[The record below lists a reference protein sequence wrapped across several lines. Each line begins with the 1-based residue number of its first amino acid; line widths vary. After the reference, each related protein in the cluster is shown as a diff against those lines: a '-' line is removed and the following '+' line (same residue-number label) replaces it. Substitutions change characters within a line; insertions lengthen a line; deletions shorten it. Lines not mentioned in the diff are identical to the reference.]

1 MNTGTT
7 LRRQR
12 KQELLLGVLDHQGLL
27 DASQDE
33 LARHRARS
41 FGRIQAGAG
50 LSYYPRSLFTSKGL
64 LFLMAHLDNTL
75 GPDSPVGQDGQG
87 DPGNG
92 SRRLYVISKD
102 RLPGVF
108 EGSSQSLG
116 GRQVFEG
123 ELTYDTYLA
132 AAEYLPFMKPS
143 SLRDKTTTIGCGDRL
158 GASNPGHIRAARGF
172 AVSPVLAQQSIRELT
187 LTGRTYPQV
196 VRDAAFSVLQE
207 GFDKPYGA
215 DGDHLK
221 TLADI
226 DVALAAGMPM
236 ITLDLTEVMNP
247 APAQWSDD
255 AVDSAFLALPQAVQ
269 NRVLQDYAGKTF
281 NLGSTALTIPAPEAR
296 RCALM
301 YWKALDFTAEVDAR
315 LRSKRGDAY
324 DLEVSIDE
332 TTAPTVPSHHLF
344 IASEL
349 KRRMVTVNSLAPR
362 FIGEFQKGIDYIGDL
377 AEFERQ
383 FIVHCEIAKAFGGYK
398 VSIHSGS
405 DKFSAYPIIGKHT
418 GLRVHVKTAGTSW
431 LEALRAVSLGDP
443 VLFRDLLAK
452 AYQYYPEA
460 LKLYHITPDLAKIP
474 DIQTVIDGN
483 LPDYLGLPE
492 SRQLLHVTYGG
503 LLGDAGIG
511 KRFFAFLDNNEE
523 LHYHCVAT
531 HLRRHIQLLGVQAH
545 G

>member
-1 MNTGTT
+1 MDTENGLQQQR
-7 LRRQR
+7 LR
-12 KQELLLGVLDHQGLL
+12 ELLLAILDHQGLL
-27 DASQDE
+27 DASPDE
-33 LARHRARS
+33 LARHRAGS
-41 FGRIQAGAG
+41 FGQTMATAGA
-50 LSYYPRSLFTSKGL
+50 SYYPRSLFSSDGR
-64 LFLMAHLDNTL
+64 LFFIARLNNLNNL
-75 GPDSPVGQDGQG
+75 NGQDGNREQG
-87 DPGNG
+87 VPGG
-92 SRRLYVISKD
+92 SSRRLFIVSKE

-108 EGSSQSLG
+108 KGTSHSMG
-116 GRQVFEG
+116 GRQLFEA
-123 ELTYDTYLA
+123 ELSYENYLA

-158 GASNPGHIRAARGF
+158 GAANPGHIRAARDF
-172 AVSPVLAQQSIRELT
+172 DISPVLAQQSIRELN

-196 VRDAAFSVLQE
+196 VRDAAYSVLQE
-207 GFDKPYGA
+207 GYDSPYGA

-226 DVALAAGMPM
+226 DIALAAGMPM

-247 APAQWSDD
+247 APAQWSDE
-255 AVDSAFLALPQAVQ
+255 AVRSAFSGLPQTVQ
-269 NRVLQDYAGKTF
+269 DRVLRDYAGKTF
-281 NLGSTALTIPAPEAR
+281 RLGDISLTITESEAR

-349 KRRMVTVNSLAPR
+349 KRRNVTLNSLAPR
-362 FIGEFQKGIDYIGDL
+362 FVGEFQKGIDYIGNL

-383 FIVHCEIAKAFGGYK
+383 FIVHCEIAKAFGDYK

-405 DKFSAYPIIGKHT
+405 DKFSAYPVIGRHT
-418 GLRVHVKTAGTSW
+418 GLRVHVKTAGTRW

-443 VLFRDLLAK
+443 ALFRDLLAK
-452 AYQYYPEA
+452 AYHYYPEA
-460 LKLYHITPDLAKIP
+460 LKLYHITPDLSKVPEAPAIKNE
-474 DIQTVIDGN
+474 D
-483 LPDYLGLPE
+483 LPDYLDLPE

-503 LLGDAGIG
+503 LLGDADVG
-511 KRFFAFLDNNEE
+511 KRFFSFLGNNEE
-523 LHYHCVAT
+523 LHYHCVT
-531 HLRRHIQLLGVQAH
+531 SHLRRHIQLLGVPER

>member
-1 MNTGTT
+1 MKTQSG
-7 LRRQR
+7 LQSQRQR
-12 KQELLLGVLDHQGLL
+12 ELLLAVLDRQGLL
-27 DASQDE
+27 EASSSE
-33 LARHRARS
+33 LARHRACG
-41 FGRIQAGAG
+41 FGQTLAGAG
-50 LSYYPRSLFTSKGL
+50 VSYYPRSFFSTNGRLF
-64 LFLMAHLDNTL
+64 FLARMA
-75 GPDSPVGQDGQG
+75 GPVGQDGKR
-87 DPGNG
+87 DPAGQA
-92 SRRLYVISKD
+92 RRLFIISKD
-102 RLPGVF
+102 KLDKEFKGA
-108 EGSSQSLG
+108 SQSMG
-116 GRQVFEG
+116 GRQILEA
-123 ELTYDTYLA
+123 ELSYENYLA

-207 GFDKPYGA
+207 GFDSPYGA

-247 APAQWSDD
+247 APAGWNDG
-255 AVDSAFLALPQAVQ
+255 AVQSAFLALPQTVQ
-269 NRVLQDYAGKTF
+269 DKVVQEYAGKTF
-281 NLGSTALTIPAPEAR
+281 NLGTVSLTIPENEAM

-349 KRRMVTVNSLAPR
+349 KRRKVTVNSLAPR

-377 AEFERQ
+377 GEFERQ
-383 FIVHCEIAKAFGGYK
+383 FIVHCQIAKAFGGYK

-405 DKFSAYPIIGKHT
+405 DKFSVYPIIGRHT

-431 LEALRAVSLGDP
+431 LEALRSVSLGDP

-460 LKLYHITPDLAKIP
+460 LKLYHITPDLSRIP
-474 DIQTVIDGN
+474 DAQVAKDED

-503 LLGDAGIG
+503 LLGDADVG
-511 KRFFAFLDNNEE
+511 KRFFDFLGDNEE
-523 LHYHCVAT
+523 LHYHCVAS
-531 HLRRHIQLLGVQAH
+531 HLRRHIQLLGVPEH

>member
-1 MNTGTT
+1 MSIATG
-7 LRRQR
+7 LHGQRQ
-12 KQELLLGVLDHQGLL
+12 QELLLAMLGQQGLL
-27 DASQDE
+27 EASPDE
-33 LARHRARS
+33 LARHRAWS
-41 FGRIQAGAG
+41 FGQTAVGNG
-50 LSYYPRSLFTSKGL
+50 VSYYPRSLFSSKGL
-64 LFLMAHLDNTL
+64 LFFLAHQI
-75 GPDSPVGQDGQG
+75 SPLSQDGQNSKPQESG
-87 DPGNG
+87 EC
-92 SRRLYVISKD
+92 SRHLVVISKEK
-102 RLPGVF
+102 LPGGF
-108 EGSSQSLG
+108 QGTSQSVG
-116 GRQVFEG
+116 GKQVFLG
-123 ELTYDTYLA
+123 ELSYDNYLA
-132 AAEYLPFMKPS
+132 TAEYLPFLKPS
-143 SLRDKTTTIGCGDRL
+143 SLRNKTTTIGCGDRL
-158 GASNPGHIRAARGF
+158 GASNPGHIRASRNF
-172 AVSPVLAQQSIRELT
+172 DISPVLAQQSIRELT
-187 LTGRTYPQV
+187 LTGRTYTQV

-247 APAQWSDD
+247 EPAQWSDE
-255 AVDSAFLALPQAVQ
+255 AVLSAFRALPQTVQ
-269 NRVLQDYAGKTF
+269 DRVLQDYADKTF
-281 NLGSTALTIPAPEAR
+281 NLGSTSLTVPASEAR

-349 KRRMVTVNSLAPR
+349 KRRNVTVNSLAPR

-383 FIVHCEIAKAFGGYK
+383 FIVHCEIAKAFGDYK

-405 DKFSAYPIIGKHT
+405 DKFSVYPIIGRHT

-431 LEALRAVSLGDP
+431 LEALRAVSLGAP
-443 VLFRDLLAK
+443 VLFRDLLSK

-460 LKLYHITPDLAKIP
+460 LKLYHITPDLTKIP
-474 DIQTVIDGN
+474 DIQTVQDES
-483 LPDYLGLPE
+483 LPEYLNLPE

-503 LLGDAGIG
+503 LLGDAEIG
-511 KRFFAFLDNNEE
+511 KRFFTFLGVNEE
-523 LHYHCVAT
+523 LHYHCVT
-531 HLRRHIQLLGVQAH
+531 SHIRRHIQLLGVPEH